1 MIGASHNRLEYT
13 VRNADNSVENL
24 QAAESR
30 LRDLDMAEEM
40 TKYSKSQILLQA
52 GQSMLA
58 QAAHAPENILQL
70 LG

>member
-1 MIGASHNRLEYT
+1 
-13 VRNADNSVENL
+13 
-24 QAAESR
+24 
-30 LRDLDMAEEM
+30 MAEEM